1 MGPVGPAWFSTLSL
15 LGSGSSLVTIVST
28 VPLLQNTVNQQTRL
42 SIKKTESIKT
52 LNLSPTPEHPEKN
65 CCTRKLKI
73 ELKRTKCQH
82 GGCVSKMK
90 VKIRAAHFNPWRR
103 RKLSCRSYIE
113 KGKANFKINFKFY
126 FNLILISISKH
137 SLF

>member
-52 LNLSPTPEHPEKN
+52 LNLSPTLEHPEKLYQKTQDRIKEN
-65 CCTRKLKI
+65 QMPARWMC
-73 ELKRTKCQH
+73 
-82 GGCVSKMK
+82 
-90 VKIRAAHFNPWRR
+90 
-103 RKLSCRSYIE
+103 
-113 KGKANFKINFKFY
+113 
-126 FNLILISISKH
+126 
-137 SLF
+137 